1 MSLPEAAMEYK
12 SLSKIERYK
21 GIRLFLR
28 LAAWRLP
35 GWFRA
40 RPRTLDPRRMPDHL
54 LTDIGLS
61 RPRSAWE
68 ESVGFWRLQ

>member
-1 MSLPEAAMEYK
+1 MSLPEAAMDYESLYK
-12 SLSKIERYK
+12 TEHYT

-28 LAAWRLP
+28 VAARRLP

-40 RPRTLDPRRMPDHL
+40 RPRALDPRRMPDHL

-68 ESVGFWRLQ
+68 ESVGFWRLR